1 MQNRSHA
8 LLFGATATAIAALA
22 GCTGSAVPAIGTP
35 PAQTAQA
42 AASRG
47 VTSSQK
53 PPFGKLVRRGPT
65 PHAASWLSQEAQ
77 TGPVVYVAD
86 FGDNVIDIYSRT
98 TQALVGQLATGISA
112 PYGVTTTADGKIYVA
127 EQDFSNIA
135 IFGRHST
142 RPLLLLMDTG
152 SPYTVAVASDGTIYA
167 TLLGGGID
175 VFAKGSAFP
184 SYTIEDPSFAQMWGL
199 ALDHSGNLYVGGQ
212 SITGGGQV
220 SEFSPGSHGPGTNLN
235 LKGLGLPT
243 TLAFTPDKALLVGDY
258 DLSTVDIYPAGKT
271 GHSVQ
276 VHANNVGYVARVPGT
291 KTFWAPAYGGSTVD
305 VVGYPS
311 GKLIS
316 SIQVAGGAVQLTGV
330 AFSVAP

>member
-1 MQNRSHA
+1 
-8 LLFGATATAIAALA
+8 LFGATATAIAALA

-77 TGPVVYVAD
+77 TGPVAYVAD

-127 EQDFSNIA
+127 EQDFTNVA
-135 IFGRHST
+135 IFNRHST
-142 RPLLLLMDTG
+142 RPILVLMDTQ
-152 SPYTVAVASDGTIYA
+152 SPYAVAVARDGTVYA
-167 TLLGGGID
+167 TLLGGGVD
-175 VFAKGSAFP
+175 VFAQGNSFP

-199 ALDHSGNLYVGGQ
+199 ALDRSGNLYVGGQ
-212 SITGGGQV
+212 SVNGGGQV
-220 SEFSPGSHGPGTNLN
+220 SEFPAGSHGPGTNLN

-243 TLAFTPDKALLVGDY
+243 TLAFMPNGALLVGDY
-258 DLSTVDIYPAGKT
+258 DLSAIDVYPAGRT
-271 GHSVQ
+271 SHLLQ
-276 VHANNVGYVARVPGT
+276 VHANNVAYVAHQPHA
-291 KTFWAPAYGGSTVD
+291 KSIWAPAYGGTAVSIVD
-305 VVGYPS
+305 LPS
-311 GKLIS
+311 GKSS
-316 SIQVAGGAVQLTGV
+316 SIQVAGSAVQLTGV

>member
-1 MQNRSHA
+1 LQNRSHA

-22 GCTGSAVPAIGTP
+22 DCTGSAVPAIGTP

-42 AASRG
+42 ALSRA
-47 VTSSQK
+47 VTSSHR
-53 PPFGKLVRRGPT
+53 PPFGKLVHGATVGHP
-65 PHAASWLSQEAQ
+65 ASWLSQEAQ
-77 TGPVVYVAD
+77 TGPVAYVAD

-98 TQALVGQLATGISA
+98 TQALVGQLSTGVSA
-112 PYGVTTTADGKIYVA
+112 PYGVTTGPDGNIYVA
-127 EQDFSNIA
+127 EQDFENIA

-142 RPLLLLMDTG
+142 RPILVLMDTE
-152 SPYTVAVASDGTIYA
+152 SPYAVAVAPDGTIYA
-167 TLLGGGID
+167 SLYGGGVD
-175 VFAKGSAFP
+175 VFAKGNSFP
-184 SYTIEDPSFAQMWGL
+184 SYTIEDPSFAQMWGI

-212 SITGGGQV
+212 SVTGGGQV
-220 SEFSPGSHGPGTNLN
+220 SEFSPGSRGPGTNLD

-243 TLAFTPDKALLVGDY
+243 TIALTPDKSLLVGDY
-258 DLSTVDIYPAGKT
+258 DLSTVDIYLAGKT

-305 VVGYPS
+305 VVSYPS
-311 GKLIS
+311 GKVIS